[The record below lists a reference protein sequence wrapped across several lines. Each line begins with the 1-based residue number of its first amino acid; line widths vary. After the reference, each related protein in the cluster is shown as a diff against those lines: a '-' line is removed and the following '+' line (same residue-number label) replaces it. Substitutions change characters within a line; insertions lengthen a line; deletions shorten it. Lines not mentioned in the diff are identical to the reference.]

1 MILLRILKE
10 SVFFA
15 LHSLMTNKLR
25 TFLSLLGVTIG
36 IFAIIAV
43 LAAVDSLET
52 NVRGELSDLG
62 DDVVYVQK
70 WPWGGGGDMPW
81 WKYMNRPEPTYKDFQ
96 KLTKSFKKADAI
108 AMAVYPRSQ
117 TIKYKNN
124 SVSDVQVVSVS
135 YTYQDFGALDLSVG
149 RFFSSSEANNG
160 SNVAILGSEISS
172 GLFEEINPIGRYIK
186 VFGRKLRVI
195 GVFAKEGSSVI
206 GNSKDQEVYVPLG
219 FIRKQYNLNEG
230 KLGGY
235 IMVRPNKGMEMT
247 QLKDELTGRLRSI
260 RRLRPRDSDNFALN
274 ELSVLS
280 SNLDQFFGV
289 LNLAGIL
296 IGGFS
301 ILVGGF
307 GIANIM
313 FVSVRERTNI
323 IGIQKAL
330 GAKNYFILSQF
341 LVESVVLA
349 LLGGLFGLA
358 MVYGL
363 SFVASDLSGMNIFL
377 GSRNI
382 VIGVGISVSIG
393 LLAGVIPAWMGA
405 KMNPV
410 DAIRTGF

>member
-15 LHSLMTNKLR
+15 LHSLLTNKLR
-25 TFLSLLGVTIG
+25 TLLSLLGVTIG

-70 WPWGGGGDMPW
+70 WPWGGGGDSPW
-81 WKYMNRPEPTYKDFQ
+81 WKYMNRPNPTYKDFQ
-96 KLTKSFKKADAI
+96 KLTKTFSKADAI
-108 AMAVYPRSQ
+108 AMAVYPKGQ
-117 TIKYKNN
+117 TIKYANN

-135 YTYQDFGALDLSVG
+135 NSFQDFGAMDLYAG
-149 RFFSSSEANNG
+149 RFFSSTESNNG
-160 SNVAILGSEISS
+160 NGVAVLGAEISV
-172 GLFEEINPIGRYIK
+172 GLFEQIDPIGKYIK

-195 GVFAKEGSSVI
+195 GVFAKEGSSMI
-206 GNSKDQEVYVPLG
+206 GSSKDQEIYVPLG
-219 FIRKQYNLNEG
+219 FLRRLYNLNEG
-230 KLGGY
+230 RLGSY
-235 IMVRPNKGMEMT
+235 IMVRPQKEMGMA
-247 QLKDELTGRLRSI
+247 QLKDELTGRMRSI
-260 RRLRPRDSDNFALN
+260 RRLRPREDDNFALN
-274 ELSVLS
+274 ELCVISG
-280 SNLDQFFGV
+280 NLDQFFSV
-289 LNLAGIL
+289 LNMAGIL

-341 LVESVVLA
+341 LVESVVLS
-349 LLGGLFGLA
+349 LLGGLVGLALVFGLTF
-358 MVYGL
+358 L
-363 SFVASDLSGMNIFL
+363 ASDMAGMDIFL
-377 GSRNI
+377 GARNI
-382 VIGVGISVSIG
+382 FVGIGISVTIG
-393 LLAGVIPAWMGA
+393 LLAGMIPAWMGA

-410 DAIRTGF
+410 DAIRTGV

>member
-15 LHSLMTNKLR
+15 LHSLLTNKLR
-25 TFLSLLGVTIG
+25 TLLSLLGVTIG

-70 WPWGGGGDMPW
+70 WPWGGGGDSPW
-81 WKYMNRPEPTYKDFQ
+81 WKFMNRPNPTYKDYQ
-96 KLTKSFKKADAI
+96 KLTKSFNKAEAI
-108 AMAVYPRSQ
+108 AMAVYPKGQ
-117 TIKYKNN
+117 TIKYANN

-135 YTYQDFGALDLSVG
+135 NSFQDFGAMNLSDG
-149 RFFSSSEANNG
+149 RFFSSTESNNG
-160 SNVAILGSEISS
+160 NGVAVLGAEIAE
-172 GLFEEINPIGRYIK
+172 GLFEQIDPIGKYIK

-195 GVFAKEGSSVI
+195 GVFVKEGSSLI
-206 GNSKDQEVYVPLG
+206 GGSKDQEVYVPLG
-219 FIRKQYNLNEG
+219 FLRKLYNLNEG
-230 KLGGY
+230 RLGSY
-235 IMVRPNKGMEMT
+235 IMVRPQKEMGMA
-247 QLKDELTGRLRSI
+247 QLKDELTGRMRSI
-260 RRLRPRDSDNFALN
+260 RRLRPREDDNFALN

-280 SNLDQFFGV
+280 GNLDQFFGV
-289 LNLAGIL
+289 LNIAGIL

-341 LVESVVLA
+341 LVESVVLS
-349 LLGGLFGLA
+349 LLGGIVGLALVFGLTF
-358 MVYGL
+358 L
-363 SFVASDLSGMNIFL
+363 ASDLAGMDIFL
-377 GSRNI
+377 GARNI
-382 VIGVGISVSIG
+382 FVGLGISVTIG

-405 KMNPV
+405 KMDPV
-410 DAIRTGF
+410 EAIRTGA

>member
-15 LHSLMTNKLR
+15 LHSLLTNKLR
-25 TFLSLLGVTIG
+25 TLLSLLGVTIG

-43 LAAVDSLET
+43 LTAVDSLET
-52 NVRGELSDLG
+52 NVRGELSELG

-70 WPWGGGGDMPW
+70 WPWGGGGNTPW
-81 WKYMNRPEPTYKDFQ
+81 WKYMNRPNATYKDFQ
-96 KLTKSFKKADAI
+96 KLTKTFSKADAI
-108 AMAVYPRSQ
+108 AMAVYPKGQ
-117 TIKYKNN
+117 TIKYSNN

-135 YTYQDFGALDLSVG
+135 NTFQDFGSLDLSMG
-149 RFFSSSEANNG
+149 RFFSTTESNNG
-160 SNVAILGSEISS
+160 NSVAVLGSEIAK
-172 GLFEEINPIGRYIK
+172 GLFEQIDPIGKYIN

-195 GVFAKEGSSVI
+195 GVFVKEGTSVI
-206 GNSKDQEVYVPLG
+206 GSSKDQEIYVPLG
-219 FIRKQYNLNEG
+219 FLRRLYNLNEG
-230 KLGGY
+230 RLESY
-235 IMVRPNKGMEMT
+235 IMVRPQKDMGMA
-247 QLKDELTGRLRSI
+247 QLKDELTGRMRSI
-260 RRLRPRDSDNFALN
+260 RRLRPREDDNFALN

-280 SNLDQFFGV
+280 GNLDEFFGI

-341 LVESVVLA
+341 LVESIVLA
-349 LLGGLFGLA
+349 LLGGGLGLTLVFGLTF
-358 MVYGL
+358 L
-363 SFVASDLSGMNIFL
+363 ASDLAGMDIFL
-377 GSRNI
+377 GARNI
-382 VIGVGISVSIG
+382 FVGLGISASIG
-393 LLAGVIPAWMGA
+393 LLAGMIPAWMGA

-410 DAIRTGF
+410 DAIRTGV

>member
-15 LHSLMTNKLR
+15 LHSLLTNKLR
-25 TFLSLLGVTIG
+25 TLLSLLGVTIG

-70 WPWGGGGDMPW
+70 WPWGGGGNSPW
-81 WKYMNRPEPTYKDFQ
+81 WKYMNRPNPTYKDFQ
-96 KLTKSFKKADAI
+96 KLTKTFAKADAI
-108 AMAVYPRSQ
+108 AMAVYPKGQ
-117 TIKYKNN
+117 TIKYTNN

-135 YTYQDFGALDLSVG
+135 NSFQDFGAMDLSAG
-149 RFFSSSEANNG
+149 RFFSSTESNNG
-160 SNVAILGSEISS
+160 NGVAVLGSDISE
-172 GLFEEINPIGRYIK
+172 GLFEQIDPIGKYIK

-195 GVFAKEGSSVI
+195 GVFAKEGSSMI
-206 GNSKDQEVYVPLG
+206 GGSKDQEIYVPLG
-219 FIRKQYNLNEG
+219 FLRKLYNLNEG
-230 KLGGY
+230 RLGSY
-235 IMVRPNKGMEMT
+235 IMVRPQKEMGMA
-247 QLKDELTGRLRSI
+247 QLKDELTGRMRSI
-260 RRLRPRDSDNFALN
+260 RRLRPREDDNFALN

-280 SNLDQFFGV
+280 GNLDQFFGV
-289 LNLAGIL
+289 LNMAGIL

-341 LVESVVLA
+341 LVESVVLS
-349 LLGGLFGLA
+349 LLGGLVGLVLVFGLTF
-358 MVYGL
+358 L
-363 SFVASDLSGMNIFL
+363 ASDMAGMDIFL
-377 GSRNI
+377 GARNI
-382 VIGVGISVSIG
+382 FVGIGISVTIG
-393 LLAGVIPAWMGA
+393 LLAGMIPAWMGA

-410 DAIRTGF
+410 DAIRTGV

>member
-15 LHSLMTNKLR
+15 LHSLLTNKLR
-25 TFLSLLGVTIG
+25 TLLSLLGVTIG

-43 LAAVDSLET
+43 LTAVDSLET
-52 NVRGELSDLG
+52 NVRGELSELG

-70 WPWGGGGDMPW
+70 WPWGGGGNTPW
-81 WKYMNRPEPTYKDFQ
+81 WKYMNRPNATYKDFQ
-96 KLTKSFKKADAI
+96 KLTKTFSKADAI
-108 AMAVYPRSQ
+108 AMAVYPKGQ
-117 TIKYKNN
+117 TIKYSNN

-135 YTYQDFGALDLSVG
+135 NTFQDFGSLDLSMG
-149 RFFSSSEANNG
+149 RFFSTTESNNG
-160 SNVAILGSEISS
+160 NGVAVLGSEIAK
-172 GLFEEINPIGRYIK
+172 GLFEQIDPIGKYIN

-195 GVFAKEGSSVI
+195 GVFVKEGTSVI
-206 GNSKDQEVYVPLG
+206 GSSKDQEIYVPLG
-219 FIRKQYNLNEG
+219 FLRRLYNLNEG
-230 KLGGY
+230 RLESY
-235 IMVRPNKGMEMT
+235 IMVRPRKDMGMA
-247 QLKDELTGRLRSI
+247 QLKDELTGRMRSI
-260 RRLRPRDSDNFALN
+260 RRLRPREDDNFALN

-280 SNLDQFFGV
+280 GNLDEFFGI

-341 LVESVVLA
+341 LVESIVLA
-349 LLGGLFGLA
+349 LLGGGLGLTLVFGLTF
-358 MVYGL
+358 L
-363 SFVASDLSGMNIFL
+363 ASDLAGMDIFL
-377 GSRNI
+377 GARNI
-382 VIGVGISVSIG
+382 FVGLGISASIG
-393 LLAGVIPAWMGA
+393 LLAGMIPAWMGA

-410 DAIRTGF
+410 DAIRTGV

>member
-15 LHSLMTNKLR
+15 LHSLLSNKLR

-70 WPWGGGGDMPW
+70 WPWGGGGNAPW
-81 WKYMNRPEPTYKDFQ
+81 WKYMNRPNPTYKDFQ
-96 KLTKSFKKADAI
+96 KLTKTFYKADAI
-108 AMAVYPRSQ
+108 AMAVYPKGQ
-117 TIKYKNN
+117 TIKYANN

-135 YTYQDFGALDLSVG
+135 NSFQDFGAMNLSSG
-149 RFFSSSEANNG
+149 RFFSTTESNNG
-160 SNVAILGSEISS
+160 NGVAVLGAEIAE
-172 GLFEEINPIGRYIK
+172 GLFEQLDPVSKYIK

-195 GVFAKEGSSVI
+195 GVFEKEGSSML
-206 GNSKDQEVYVPLG
+206 GNSKDQEIYIPLG
-219 FIRKQYNLNEG
+219 YIRKLYNLNEG
-230 KLGGY
+230 KLGSY
-235 IMVRPNKGMEMT
+235 IMVRPKKEMGMA

-260 RRLRPRDSDNFALN
+260 RRLRPREDDNFALN

-280 SNLDQFFGV
+280 GNLDQFFGV
-289 LNLAGIL
+289 LNIAGIL

-341 LVESVVLA
+341 LVESVVLS
-349 LLGGLFGLA
+349 LLGGLVGLALVFGLTF
-358 MVYGL
+358 L
-363 SFVASDLSGMNIFL
+363 ASDLVGMNIFL
-377 GSRNI
+377 GIRNI
-382 VIGVGISVSIG
+382 FIGIGISVTIG

>member
-15 LHSLMTNKLR
+15 LHSLWTNKLR

-43 LAAVDSLET
+43 LAAVDSLES

-62 DDVVYVQK
+62 DDVVYIQK
-70 WPWGGGGDMPW
+70 WPWGGGGDSPW
-81 WKYMNRPEPTYKDFQ
+81 WKYMNRPNPTYKDFQ
-96 KLTKSFKKADAI
+96 KLNKSFNKADAI
-108 AMAVYPRSQ
+108 AMAVYPKGQ
-117 TIKYKNN
+117 TIKYLNN

-135 YTYQDFGALDLSVG
+135 NSFQDFGAMDLQQG
-149 RFFSSSEANNG
+149 RFFSITESNNG
-160 SNVAILGSEISS
+160 NGVAVLGADISE
-172 GLFEEINPIGRYIK
+172 GLFEQVDPMGKYIK
-186 VFGRKLRVI
+186 VFGRKIRVI
-195 GVFAKEGSSVI
+195 GVFAKEGSSMI
-206 GNSKDQEVYVPLG
+206 GNSKDQEIYVPLG
-219 FIRKQYNLNEG
+219 FLRRLYNLNEG
-230 KLGGY
+230 RLGSY
-235 IMVRPNKGMEMT
+235 IMVRPEKEMGMD
-247 QLKDELTGRLRSI
+247 QLKDELTGRMRSI
-260 RRLRPRDSDNFALN
+260 RRLRPREDDNFALN

-280 SNLDQFFGV
+280 GNLDQFFGV

-349 LLGGLFGLA
+349 LLGGILGLSLVFGLTF
-358 MVYGL
+358 L
-363 SFVASDLSGMNIFL
+363 ASDLAGMDIFL
-377 GSRNI
+377 GARN
-382 VIGVGISVSIG
+382 VFVGLGISITIG
-393 LLAGVIPAWMGA
+393 LLAGMIPAWMGA

-410 DAIRTGF
+410 DAIRTGV

>member
-15 LHSLMTNKLR
+15 LHSLWTNKLR

-70 WPWGGGGDMPW
+70 WPWGGGGDSPW
-81 WKYMNRPEPTYKDFQ
+81 WKYMNRPNPTYKDFQ
-96 KLTKSFKKADAI
+96 KLNKSFNKADAI
-108 AMAVYPRSQ
+108 AMAVYPKGQ
-117 TIKYKNN
+117 TIKHLNN

-135 YTYQDFGALDLSVG
+135 NSFQDFGAMNLAQG
-149 RFFSSSEANNG
+149 RFFSITESNNG
-160 SNVAILGSEISS
+160 NGVAVLGAEISN
-172 GLFEEINPIGRYIK
+172 GLFENTDPIGKYIK
-186 VFGRKLRVI
+186 VFGRKIKVI
-195 GVFAKEGSSVI
+195 GVFAKEGSSMI

-219 FIRKQYNLNEG
+219 FLRRLYNLNEG
-230 KLGGY
+230 RLGSY
-235 IMVRPNKGMEMT
+235 IMVRPEKEMGMA
-247 QLKDELTGRLRSI
+247 QLKDELTGRMRSI
-260 RRLRPRDSDNFALN
+260 RRLRPRDDDNFSLN

-280 SNLDQFFGV
+280 GNLDQFFGV

-349 LLGGLFGLA
+349 LLGGILGLSLVFGLTF
-358 MVYGL
+358 L
-363 SFVASDLSGMNIFL
+363 ASDLAGMDIFL
-377 GSRNI
+377 GARNI
-382 VIGVGISVSIG
+382 FVGIGISVTIG
-393 LLAGVIPAWMGA
+393 LLAGMIPAWMGA

-410 DAIRTGF
+410 DAIRTGV

>member
-15 LHSLMTNKLR
+15 LHSLLTNKLR
-25 TFLSLLGVTIG
+25 TLLSLLGVTIG

-43 LAAVDSLET
+43 LTAVDSLET
-52 NVRGELSDLG
+52 NVRGELSELG

-70 WPWGGGGDMPW
+70 WPWGGGGNTPW
-81 WKYMNRPEPTYKDFQ
+81 WKYMNRPNATYKDFQ
-96 KLTKSFKKADAI
+96 KLTKTFSKADAI
-108 AMAVYPRSQ
+108 AMAVYPKGQ
-117 TIKYKNN
+117 TIKYSNN

-135 YTYQDFGALDLSVG
+135 NTFQDFGSLDLSMG
-149 RFFSSSEANNG
+149 RFFSTTESNNG
-160 SNVAILGSEISS
+160 NGVAVLGSEIAK
-172 GLFEEINPIGRYIK
+172 GLFEQIDPIGKYIN

-195 GVFAKEGSSVI
+195 GVFVKEGTSVI
-206 GNSKDQEVYVPLG
+206 GSSKDQEIYVPLG
-219 FIRKQYNLNEG
+219 FLRRLYNLNEG
-230 KLGGY
+230 RLESY
-235 IMVRPNKGMEMT
+235 IMVRPQKDMGMA
-247 QLKDELTGRLRSI
+247 QLKDELTGRMRSI
-260 RRLRPRDSDNFALN
+260 RRLRPREDDNFALN

-280 SNLDQFFGV
+280 GNLDEFFGI

-341 LVESVVLA
+341 LVESIVLA
-349 LLGGLFGLA
+349 LLGGGLGLA
-358 MVYGL
+358 LVYGL
-363 SFVASDLSGMNIFL
+363 TFLASDLAGMDIFL
-377 GSRNI
+377 GARNI
-382 VIGVGISVSIG
+382 FVGLGISASIG
-393 LLAGVIPAWMGA
+393 LLAGMIPAWMGA

-410 DAIRTGF
+410 DAIRTGV